1 MKKRSND
8 NHFKKRSG
16 YLLIESLV
24 SLLICVLAVW
34 TITVMINYMGR
45 AKNKQVIAFYEY
57 IQLLESSRY
66 QFQIRGIHSRD
77 VKLYSSE
84 TQKIYHMQQYD
95 DMIRITGAKLG
106 HVRLLSTIKN
116 VNWSYDR
123 RCLKTIVTFENGQRC
138 LAYSD
143 LSTK

>member
-1 MKKRSND
+1 MKKND
-8 NHFKKRSG
+8 PTIIISKKRSG

-84 TQKIYHMQQYD
+84 TQKKFIICNNM
-95 DMIRITGAKLG
+95 MT
-106 HVRLLSTIKN
+106 
-116 VNWSYDR
+116 
-123 RCLKTIVTFENGQRC
+123 
-138 LAYSD
+138 
-143 LSTK
+143 